1 VLRNLQSNPVLLW
14 QGFHF
19 KILGGFKGVAWS
31 GEGFLQ
37 SYLDCKNKLQVMGS
51 LPDCYPSFIFSF
63 SKRIDFIPYNHAS
76 KLLGFPASAISCLCA
91 SVLPYVLPPCF
102 RTSLLPC
109 FRAAVLPC
117 CRAAVLPCF
126 RASVLPCYPASLLFR
141 ASVPGHSFHD

>member
-14 QGFHF
+14 QGFHS

-91 SVLPYVLPPCF
+91 SVLPYVLP
-102 RTSLLPC
+102 RL
-109 FRAAVLPC
+109 RAFVLPLIPLLHKFPKPNPNPLS
-117 CRAAVLPCF
+117 AP
-126 RASVLPCYPASLLFR
+126 LLFL
-141 ASVPGHSFHD
+141 PTLH